1 MTDITD
7 PRPNI
12 VLFMTDEQRGDCL
25 GIDGH
30 PVLQTPY
37 LDELAATGVRFRRAY
52 SACPVCVPA
61 RRTLMT
67 GKRPASHGIL
77 MNAVGW
83 LDGPTLPGELSRAGY
98 QTHLVGKLHL
108 FPRRRL
114 YGFDSSVWA
123 DSPSGAP
130 ASDDY
135 QLFLSREGVRSWNA
149 GVAHGAH
156 QNGWVAR
163 PWHLPEN
170 LHFTHWCA
178 DQALDFL
185 HRRDPTVPFFLKV
198 SFHQPHQ
205 PCTPPQPYWDRYV
218 AMDLPEPVV
227 GDWARVYDGPQR
239 GLSVTSWRTAL
250 TPELMR
256 QYRAG
261 YYGSINHVDD
271 QIGRVLTALPANTV
285 VLFLS
290 DHGEMLGDHQWIRKR
305 NAFEGSARI
314 PFMLRM
320 PPGPRW
326 QATRGQVRN
335 ELVELMDVM
344 PTLLDI
350 AGVDVPDGV
359 EGTSLLPLILG
370 DRSSWRPFLHG
381 ECAIVPTLDSGMQ
394 YLTDG
399 RRKYIWYPGTGSQ
412 HYFDVDNDPREMEDL
427 SASPEHRADIEEWR
441 ARLALEL
448 DGRPEGFV
456 EDGKLRVTGGPAA
469 PVMDWVRPVDEAFG
483 RVELTPGAA

>member
-1 MTDITD
+1 MTDTSD

-37 LDELAATGVRFRRAY
+37 LDELAATGTCFRRAY

-67 GKRPASHGIL
+67 GKKPASHGIL

-123 DSPSGAP
+123 DSPSGPP

-135 QLFLSREGVRSWNA
+135 QLFLAREGARSWNP
-149 GVAHGAH
+149 GIAHGAH

-163 PWHLPEN
+163 PWHLPEH

-205 PCTPPQPYWDRYV
+205 PCTPPQPYWDRYM
-218 AMDLPEPVV
+218 AMDLPEPVI
-227 GDWARVYDGPQR
+227 GDWARVFNGPQR

-250 TPELMR
+250 TPELLR

-261 YYGSINHVDD
+261 YYGAINHIDD
-271 QIGRVLTALPANTV
+271 QIGRVLVALPPNTV
-285 VLFLS
+285 VLFVS

-314 PFMLRM
+314 PFLIRM
-320 PPGPRW
+320 PPDPRW
-326 QATRGQVRN
+326 EAVRGQVRD

-350 AGVDVPDGV
+350 AGVDVPERV
-359 EGTSLLPLILG
+359 EGRSLMPLIRG
-370 DRSSWRPFLHG
+370 EQPSWRTFLHG

-399 RRKYIWYPGTGSQ
+399 RRKYIWYPGTGNQ
-412 HYFDVDNDPREMEDL
+412 HYFDLENDPDEMEEL
-427 SASPEHRADIEEWR
+427 SASPAHQTDIEDWR
-441 ARLALEL
+441 ARLVAEL

-456 EDGKLRVTGGPAA
+456 ADGKLCVTGGPAA
-469 PVMDWVRPVDEAFG
+469 PVMDWVRPVDETFG
-483 RVELTPGAA
+483 QVELNPAP

>member
-1 MTDITD
+1 MTDISD

-37 LDELAATGVRFRRAY
+37 LDELAATGTRFRRAY
-52 SACPVCVPA
+52 SACPVCAPA

-135 QLFLSREGVRSWNA
+135 QLFLAREGVRSWNP

-163 PWHLPEN
+163 PWHLPEH
-170 LHFTHWCA
+170 LHFTNWCA
-178 DQALDFL
+178 DHALDFL

-205 PCTPPQPYWDRYV
+205 PCTPPQPYWDRYMG
-218 AMDLPEPVV
+218 MDLPEPVI

-250 TPELMR
+250 PPELLR

-261 YYGSINHVDD
+261 YYGAINHIDD
-271 QIGRVLTALPANTV
+271 QIGRVLVALPANTV
-285 VLFLS
+285 VLFVS

-314 PFMLRM
+314 PFLLRM
-320 PPGPRW
+320 PPDPRW
-326 QATRGQVRN
+326 EAVRGQVRD

-350 AGVDVPDGV
+350 AGADIPEGV
-359 EGTSLLPLILG
+359 EGRSLMPLIR
-370 DRSSWRPFLHG
+370 DEKSSWRTFLHG

-399 RRKYIWYPGTGSQ
+399 RRKYIWYPGTGNQ
-412 HYFDVDNDPREMEDL
+412 HYFDLENDPDEMEEL
-427 SASPEHRADIEEWR
+427 SANPAHQADIGDWR
-441 ARLALEL
+441 ARLVAEL

-456 EDGKLRVTGGPAA
+456 EDGRLRVIGGPAA
-469 PVMDWVRPVDEAFG
+469 PVMDWVRPVNEAFG
-483 RVELTPGAA
+483 RVELNPGP